1 MPFTVSHVAAIL
13 PVRRWLPSSAL
24 AIGAVI
30 PDAPYYL
37 PLPFSSASTHA
48 WWGPLVLGL
57 PAGVVLLVVF
67 HQVLRAPLTA
77 LAPAGLRVRLPEPA
91 RPTPAAV
98 VAALLAGMATHLLWD
113 AFTQVGGFAVAHW
126 QALRQP
132 VIGAHR
138 VFNMLMYVSS
148 AGGLVILAGWLVL
161 WYRRAPV
168 QPGRGPGVVLGRAR
182 GVVLAAAAL
191 AMAAGAACGAASDR
205 AAVSDYDL
213 VRSMILGGV
222 DGAALILACYVL
234 AWHGW
239 TALRGRGSSREAAAD
254 QPGSGR

>member
-1 MPFTVSHVAAIL
+1 MPQ
-13 PVRRWLPSSAL
+13 R
-24 AIGAVI
+24 
-30 PDAPYYL
+30 APN
-37 PLPFSSASTHA
+37 THS
-48 WWGPLVLGL
+48 
-57 PAGVVLLVVF
+57 
-67 HQVLRAPLTA
+67 RPLTA

-91 RPTPAAV
+91 RPAPVAV

-168 QPGRGPGVVLGRAR
+168 QPGRGPGVVLGRRTTTLLR
-182 GVVLAAAAL
+182 G
-191 AMAAGAACGAASDR
+191 
-205 AAVSDYDL
+205 
-213 VRSMILGGV
+213 
-222 DGAALILACYVL
+222 
-234 AWHGW
+234 
-239 TALRGRGSSREAAAD
+239 TALL
-254 QPGSGR
+254 